1 VTTPSEPASVAPARS
16 GLLAADARFA
26 VLCALG
32 IAAFPFLLHPIGGYS
47 TLATQIAIVS
57 IASIGFNLLLG
68 YAGSLSYGHAM
79 FYGGGGYL
87 AAILLVRVAPQHP
100 NLWLCVIGA
109 TAGTAILAILVGAVT
124 VRLYGIYF
132 ALLTLAFAQMV
143 YFIVEQAKDWTNGDD
158 GLQALPNALLPIGP
172 WNVDLTTHLPSL
184 NLGPFGD
191 VGELRLWYI
200 FAGVCLLLVLMLSRM
215 LTRSQFGEV
224 LGAIRENEQRS
235 TLIGFNAPAY
245 RLAAFAISGAL
256 TGFSGALRAMFDG
269 SVSVDSLGIDRSGSF
284 VIYTIIGGVQTLFGP
299 VAGTAVIMFLE
310 NVLSARTP
318 AWRLIEGLI
327 FVGVI
332 VFLPRGLSTVLKQ
345 QRDKNPRGLF
355 VRSLRLST
363 EEPDPL
369 LKPGGEGHKG
379 GPMSIIETFKLG
391 KLFGHFAANHDID
404 FRVDPGELRAVI
416 GPNGAGKTTFFNLLS
431 GTIAPSSGTINYKGR
446 DVSRTS
452 GTARVHLGIAKAFQ
466 TASLYPDQTV
476 RQNCR
481 LAALARVQ
489 GSFALQVFRRS
500 MRLDDV
506 DNLAER
512 AMSRLELIGV
522 ADVRAGDLSHGD
534 KKRLDIAI
542 ALATQPQILLL
553 DEPVAG
559 MSKDEA
565 RKTEALIRK
574 LSAEMTV
581 LVIEHDM
588 EMVMGISDS
597 ITVLHQGTVLATGT
611 PAEIRDNPRVIE
623 AYLGGHSEAEL
634 THG

>member
-1 VTTPSEPASVAPARS
+1 VTNPAEAASVAQARPS
-16 GLLAADARFA
+16 MLAQDARFA
-26 VLCALG
+26 LLCALG
-32 IAAFPFLLHPIGGYS
+32 IAVFPFLLHPFGGYS

-87 AAILLVRVAPQHP
+87 AAILLLRVAPQHP
-100 NLWLCVIGA
+100 NLWLCIIGA
-109 TAGTAILAILVGAVT
+109 TIGTTVLAILVGAVT

-158 GLQALPNALLPIGP
+158 GLQGLPNALLPIGA
-172 WNVDLTTHLPSL
+172 WSIDLTTHLPAID
-184 NLGPFGD
+184 LGPFGNL
-191 VGELRLWYI
+191 GELRLWYI
-200 FAGVCLLLVLMLSRM
+200 FAGICLLLVLMLSRV

-235 TLIGFNAPAY
+235 TLIGFNAAAY

-256 TGFSGALRAMFDG
+256 TGFSGALRGMFDG
-269 SVSVDSLGIDRSGSF
+269 SVPVDSLGIDRSGSF
-284 VIYTIIGGVQTLFGP
+284 VIYTIVGGVQTLFGP

-369 LKPGGEGHKG
+369 LKPSGEGHKG

-391 KLFGHFAANHDID
+391 KLFGRFAAVHDVD

-431 GTIAPSSGTINYKGR
+431 GTIAPSAGTMNFKGR

-452 GTARVHLGIAKAFQ
+452 GTTRVHLGIAKAFQ

-500 MRLDDV
+500 IRLDDV

-512 AMSRLELIGV
+512 AMSRLELTGV
-522 ADVRAGDLSHGD
+522 ADTRAGDLSHGD

-565 RKTEALIRK
+565 RKTEALIRR
-574 LSAEMTV
+574 LSTEMTV

-611 PAEIRDNPRVIE
+611 PAEIRDNQAVQE

-634 THG
+634 AH

>member
-1 VTTPSEPASVAPARS
+1 MSTPSEAAPASPARG
-16 GLLAADARFA
+16 GLFAADARFA
-26 VLCALG
+26 LLCAVG
-32 IAAFPFLLHPIGGYS
+32 IALFPFVLHPLGGYS

-79 FYGGGGYL
+79 FYGGGGYI
-87 AAILLVRVAPQHP
+87 AAILLLRISPQHP

-109 TAGTAILAILVGAVT
+109 TVATAVLAVLVGAVT

-143 YFIVEQAKDWTNGDD
+143 FFIIEQAKDWTNGDD

-172 WNVDLTTHLPSL
+172 WNIDLTTHLPTV

-191 VGELRLWYI
+191 LGELRLWYI
-200 FAGVCLLLVLMLSRM
+200 FAGLCLLLVLMLSRM
-215 LTRSQFGEV
+215 LVRSQFGEV

-235 TLIGFNAPAY
+235 SLIGFNAAAY

-256 TGFSGALRAMFDG
+256 TGFSGALRGMFDG
-269 SVSVDSLGIDRSGSF
+269 SVPIDAVGIDRSGSF
-284 VIYTIIGGVQTLFGP
+284 VIYTVVGGVQTLFGP

-327 FVGVI
+327 FVAVI

-345 QRDKNPRGLF
+345 QRDKNPRALF
-355 VRSLRLST
+355 VRSLRPST

-369 LKPGGEGHKG
+369 LKPAAEGQRS
-379 GPMSIIETFKLG
+379 GPMSIIETFKLS
-391 KLFGHFAANHDID
+391 KLFGHFAAVRDVD

-431 GTIAPSSGTINYKGR
+431 GTTAPTSGTMNYKGR
-446 DVSRTS
+446 EVSRLS
-452 GTARVHLGIAKAFQ
+452 GTSRVHLGIAKAFQ

-489 GSFALQVFRRS
+489 GRFALQVFRRS
-500 MRLDDV
+500 IRLDAV
-506 DNLAER
+506 EALAER
-512 AMSRLELIGV
+512 AMSRLELLDV
-522 ADVRAGDLSHGD
+522 ADTRAGDLSHGD

-565 RKTEALIRK
+565 RKTETLIRK
-574 LSAEMTV
+574 LSSEMTV
-581 LVIEHDM
+581 LIIEHDM

-611 PAEIRDNPRVIE
+611 PAEIRDNPKVQE

-634 THG
+634 ARS